1 MISCVSANQ
10 ECVKDIAASEVLGY
24 LLLAIQ
30 LLQNC
35 QLLALESLSSLMS
48 NTKIVKEA
56 MAKGKGWSFH
66 VKFDFLK
73 SQLDFTLFHDA
84 IKEVYKSNHFPA
96 FLF

>member
-1 MISCVSANQ
+1 
-10 ECVKDIAASEVLGY
+10 VKDIAASEVLGY

-56 MAKGKGWSFH
+56 MAKGKG
-66 VKFDFLK
+66 
-73 SQLDFTLFHDA
+73 
-84 IKEVYKSNHFPA
+84 
-96 FLF
+96 